1 MATCMEWSKLLSRKR
16 LGENFPGTSET
27 ETKAQN
33 RTAFQRDFDRIV
45 FSSSFRRLKDK
56 TQVFPL
62 FNNDYVRNRLIH
74 SLEASCVGRS
84 LGTIVGEEIIKRH
97 QELRSHQDELKNYI
111 PSDFGDIVAA
121 ACLAHDIG
129 NPPFGHTG
137 EDAIQEWFKSGKA
150 ASVLKEFNLHQKADL
165 TLFEGNAQGF
175 RIITRKERQADRIG
189 MQLTYA
195 TLATFLKYPRESLIS
210 SRTFQQYNGKSTKK
224 HGFFQA
230 EKDVVN
236 QVAEEVG
243 LLRRARKSAW
253 WCRHPLV
260 FLVEAADDI
269 CYHIVDLEDGFRM
282 GYITYED
289 AKRLLSE
296 ILKGENL
303 NNLGCDREDNIKY
316 LRSKAIHKLIIEVKQ
331 VFLDYE
337 LKLLSGDFDQPLTS
351 EIPSSKK
358 LEEIIDI
365 TRKNVYESCEVI
377 EVKVAG
383 YEVLGGLLEEFVTAI
398 TNDSLSKSYL
408 IKKLL
413 PNFKEE
419 DERQELYRK
428 ILKVTDYISGMTDSY
443 AVSVFKKI
451 KGISLPRGGR

>member
-1 MATCMEWSKLLSRKR
+1 MATLMEWSKLLSRQR
-16 LGENFPGTSET
+16 MGDNSLNSET
-27 ETKAQN
+27 EISVQP

-97 QELRSHQDELKNYI
+97 KNLRNHHDEFRNYTA
-111 PSDFGDIVAA
+111 SDFGDIVAA
-121 ACLAHDIG
+121 ACLSHDIG

-137 EDAIQEWFKSGKA
+137 EDAIQEWFKSDKA
-150 ASVLKEFNLHQKADL
+150 VHVLNQLTSQQQADL
-165 TLFEGNAQGF
+165 MCFEGNAQGF
-175 RIITRKERQADRIG
+175 RIITQKERQADRIG

-195 TLATFLKYPRESLIS
+195 TLGTYTKYPRESLIS
-210 SRTFQQYNGKSTKK
+210 SQVFQEYNGKSTRK

-230 EKDVVN
+230 EKELVN
-236 QVAEEVG
+236 SVADEVG
-243 LLRRARKSAW
+243 LIRREQNSAW

-282 GYITYED
+282 GYITYEE
-289 AKRLLSE
+289 ARSLLSR
-296 ILKGENL
+296 ILSKENL
-303 NNLGCDREDNIKY
+303 NNLGCDKADNIKY
-316 LRSKAIHKLIIEVKQ
+316 LRSKAIHQLILEAKQ
-331 VFLDYE
+331 IFLDYE
-337 LKLLSGDFDQPLTS
+337 VKFLSGEFDEPLTS
-351 EIPSSKK
+351 VIPSANQ
-358 LEEIIDI
+358 LDEIIEL

-398 TNDSLSKSYL
+398 TNNNLSKSYL

-419 DERQELYRK
+419 DEKLDIYKK

-451 KGISLPRGGR
+451 KGISLPRSGR

>member
-1 MATCMEWSKLLSRKR
+1 MATLMAWSKLLSRKR
-16 LGENFPGTSET
+16 LGETFLET
-27 ETKAQN
+27 GEAEIPAQN
-33 RTAFQRDFDRIV
+33 RTSFQRDFDRIV

-97 QELRSHQDELKNYI
+97 SNSLPDYI
-111 PSDFGDIVAA
+111 ASDFGDIIAA

-137 EDAIQEWFKSGKA
+137 EDAIQEWFKSVRA
-150 ASVLKEFNLHQKADL
+150 QPVLQQLNLQQQADL
-165 TLFEGNAQGF
+165 TCFEGNAQGF
-175 RIITRKERQADRIG
+175 RIITQKEKQADRIG

-195 TLATFLKYPRESLIS
+195 TLGTFMKYPRESLIS
-210 SRTFQQYNGKSTKK
+210 GDIFSQYQGKSTAK

-230 EKDVVN
+230 EKNLVE
-236 QVAEEVG
+236 QIATEVG
-243 LLRRARKSAW
+243 LIRRDANSAW

-260 FLVEAADDI
+260 FLIEAADDI

-282 GYITYED
+282 GYITYEE
-289 AKRLLSE
+289 A
-296 ILKGENL
+296 ENL
-303 NNLGCDREDNIKY
+303 LMALLKEDNLEYLGSDLLDNIKY
-316 LRSKAIHKLIIEVKQ
+316 LRSKAIHQLILEVKH
-331 VFLDYE
+331 VFLDFE
-337 LKLLSGDFDQPLTS
+337 SDILSGEFDAPLTS
-351 EIPSSKK
+351 VIPSANNLK
-358 LEEIIDI
+358 EIVDI
-365 TRKNVYESCEVI
+365 TRRKVYESCEVI

-383 YEVLGGLLEEFVTAI
+383 YEVLGGLLEEFITAI
-398 TNDSLSKSYL
+398 SQEQFSKSYL

-413 PNFKEE
+413 PNFKAD
-419 DERQELYRK
+419 DENLDLYKK

-443 AVSVFKKI
+443 AVSVYKKI
-451 KGISLPRGGR
+451 KGISLPRGGK